1 MLNKFI
7 IPVVVLF
14 IVLYGFKKRVNLYD
28 SFISGAGDGLKTIL
42 KIVPPI
48 FGLILAVNIFVS
60 SGFIDK
66 VFSFFNAELVTLGV
80 LRPISGNA
88 SLAMLNNIY
97 QKYGVDSFSGFLGSI
112 MQGATDTTIYILAL
126 YFSSV
131 KIVKSRYALAVG
143 LFADVGGIVA
153 AVIVAKV
160 FY

>member
-1 MLNKFI
+1 M
-7 IPVVVLF
+7 
-14 IVLYGFKKRVNLYD
+14 
-28 SFISGAGDGLKTIL
+28 
-42 KIVPPI
+42 
-48 FGLILAVNIFVS
+48 ILAVNIFVS

-126 YFSSV
+126 YFISSITTL
-131 KIVKSRYALAVG
+131 KTS
-143 LFADVGGIVA
+143 
-153 AVIVAKV
+153 
-160 FY
+160 